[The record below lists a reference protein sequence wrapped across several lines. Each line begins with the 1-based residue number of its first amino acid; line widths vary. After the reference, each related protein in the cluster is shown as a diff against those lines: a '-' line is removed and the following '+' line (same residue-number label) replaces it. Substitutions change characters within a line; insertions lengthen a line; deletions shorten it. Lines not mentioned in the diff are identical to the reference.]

1 MQQEQI
7 IKLIALNSARLG
19 QSLGEY
25 ELTLFAKD
33 AAKEL
38 SANKMTIEQFAD
50 ALGLGVKGDLG
61 FEVKKI
67 TSIAIIKICREYIL
81 QSAKYKREH
90 TPKLPPPKIDANAE
104 MRKAINAEFIA
115 WKKNPQNLHKHCTY
129 RITANY
135 FDFVSREKNI
145 QISRETWNEKLILAE
160 DYLKKYHANIALLP
174 YENRATK
181 LQYIAK
187 TLLLEDFFKTL
198 KK

>member
-7 IKLIALNSARLG
+7 IKIIALNSARLG

-25 ELTLFAKD
+25 ELTLIAKD
-33 AAKEL
+33 ATKEL
-38 SANKMTIEQFAD
+38 SANKMTMEQFAD
-50 ALGLGVKGDLG
+50 ALELGVKGDLG

-67 TSIAIIKICREYIL
+67 TSIVIIKICREYIL

-104 MRKAINAEFIA
+104 MKKAVNAEFIA
-115 WKKNPQNLHKHCTY
+115 WKKNPQILHKHSTY

-145 QISRETWNEKLILAE
+145 QISRETWDEKLILAE
-160 DYLKKYHANIALLP
+160 DYLKEYHAIALLP
-174 YENRATK
+174 PESKATK

>member
-7 IKLIALNSARLG
+7 IKIIALNSARLG

-33 AAKEL
+33 ATKEL
-38 SANKMTIEQFAD
+38 SANKMTLEQFAD
-50 ALGLGVKGDLG
+50 ALELGVKGDLG

-67 TSIAIIKICREYIL
+67 TSIVIIKICREYIL

-90 TPKLPPPKIDANAE
+90 TPKLPPPKVDANAE
-104 MRKAINAEFIA
+104 MKKAINAEFIA
-115 WKKNPQNLHKHCTY
+115 WKKNPQILHKHSTY

-145 QISRETWNEKLILAE
+145 QISRETWDEKLILAE
-160 DYLKKYHANIALLP
+160 DYLKEYHANIALLP
-174 YENRATK
+174 SENRATK

>member
-7 IKLIALNSARLG
+7 IKIIALNSARLG

-25 ELTLFAKD
+25 ELTLIAKD
-33 AAKEL
+33 ATKEL
-38 SANKMTIEQFAD
+38 SANKMTMEQFAD
-50 ALGLGVKGDLG
+50 ALELGVKGDLG

-67 TSIAIIKICREYIL
+67 TSIVIIKICREYIL

-104 MRKAINAEFIA
+104 MKKAVNAEFIA
-115 WKKNPQNLHKHCTY
+115 WKKNPQILHKHSTY

-145 QISRETWNEKLILAE
+145 QISRETWDEKLILAE
-160 DYLKKYHANIALLP
+160 DYLKEYHANIALLP
-174 YENRATK
+174 SENRASK

>member
-7 IKLIALNSARLG
+7 IKIIALNSARLG

-25 ELTLFAKD
+25 ELTLFGKD

-50 ALGLGVKGDLG
+50 ALELGVKGDLG

-67 TSIAIIKICREYIL
+67 TSIVIIKICREYIL
-81 QSAKYKREH
+81 QSAKYKRDH
-90 TPKLPPPKIDANAE
+90 TPKLSPPKIDANAE
-104 MRKAINAEFIA
+104 MKKAINAEFIA
-115 WKKNPQNLHKHCTY
+115 WKKNPKNLHKHCTY

-160 DYLKKYHANIALLP
+160 DYLKEYHANIALLP
-174 YENRATK
+174 AKSKATQ

-187 TLLLEDFFKTL
+187 TLLLEDFFKTV

>member
-1 MQQEQI
+1 MQEQI
-7 IKLIALNSARLG
+7 IKVIALNSARLG

-25 ELTLFAKD
+25 ELTLFARD

-38 SANKMTIEQFAD
+38 SANKMTMEQFAD
-50 ALGLGVKGDLG
+50 ALELGVKGDLG

-67 TSIAIIKICREYIL
+67 TSIVIIKICREYIL

-104 MRKAINAEFIA
+104 MKKAINAEFIA
-115 WKKNPQNLHKHCTY
+115 WKKNPQILHKHSTY

-145 QISRETWNEKLILAE
+145 QISRETWDEKLILAE
-160 DYLKKYHANIALLP
+160 DYLKEYHANIALLP
-174 YENRATK
+174 PESKATK

>member
-7 IKLIALNSARLG
+7 IKIIALNSARLG

-25 ELTLFAKD
+25 ELTLFGKD
-33 AAKEL
+33 AAREI

-50 ALGLGVKGDLG
+50 ALELGVKGDLG

-67 TSIAIIKICREYIL
+67 TSITIIKICREYIL
-81 QSAKYKREH
+81 QSTKYKREH
-90 TPKLPPPKIDANAE
+90 TAKLPPPKIDANAE
-104 MRKAINAEFIA
+104 MKKAINAEFIA
-115 WKKNPQNLHKHCTY
+115 WKKNPRNLHKHCTY

-145 QISRETWNEKLILAE
+145 QISRETWKEKLILAE
-160 DYLKKYHANIALLP
+160 DYLKEYHANIALLP
-174 YENRATK
+174 AESRATQ

-187 TLLLEDFFKTL
+187 TLLLEEFFKTI

>member
-7 IKLIALNSARLG
+7 IKIIALNSARLG

-25 ELTLFAKD
+25 ELSLFARD

-38 SANKMTIEQFAD
+38 NANKMTIEQFAD
-50 ALGLGVKGDLG
+50 ALELGVKGDLG

-90 TPKLPPPKIDANAE
+90 TTKLPPPKVDANAE
-104 MRKAINAEFIA
+104 MKKAINAEFIA
-115 WKKNPQNLHKHCTY
+115 WKKNPQNLHKHCSY

-160 DYLKKYHANIALLP
+160 DYLKEYHANTALLP

>member
-7 IKLIALNSARLG
+7 IKIIALNSARLG

-25 ELTLFAKD
+25 ELTLIAKD
-33 AAKEL
+33 ATKEL
-38 SANKMTIEQFAD
+38 SANKMTMEQFAD
-50 ALGLGVKGDLG
+50 ALELGVKGDLG

-67 TSIAIIKICREYIL
+67 TSIVIIKICREYIL

-104 MRKAINAEFIA
+104 MKKAVNAEFIA
-115 WKKNPQNLHKHCTY
+115 WKKNPQILHKHCTY

-145 QISRETWNEKLILAE
+145 QISRETWDEKLILAE
-160 DYLKKYHANIALLP
+160 DYLKEYHANIALLP
-174 YENRATK
+174 PESKATK

>member
-7 IKLIALNSARLG
+7 IKIIALNSARLG

-25 ELTLFAKD
+25 ELTLITKD
-33 AAKEL
+33 ATKEL
-38 SANKMTIEQFAD
+38 SANKMTMEQFAD
-50 ALGLGVKGDLG
+50 ALELGVKGDLG

-67 TSIAIIKICREYIL
+67 TSIVIIKICREYIL

-104 MRKAINAEFIA
+104 MKKAINAEFIA
-115 WKKNPQNLHKHCTY
+115 WKKNPQILHKHSTY

-145 QISRETWNEKLILAE
+145 QISRETWDEKLILAE
-160 DYLKKYHANIALLP
+160 DYLKEYHANIALLP
-174 YENRATK
+174 PESKATK